1 MLLYRLVLPE
11 HADTAFSGE
20 GARRF
25 GGRWNPKGC
34 SVAYTSTHPSLALIE
49 LLVHLRPERMPKRLL
64 LCAASLPDD
73 IPMRYLRIGE
83 LPSNWAEIPGPP
95 ELRAIGAAWIEK
107 RESLL
112 LSVPSAVVPEES
124 NILINPLH
132 PQAKTMEILEP
143 KPFRFDSRLLW
154 GDSEH

>member
-11 HADTAFSGE
+11 HAAMAFSGE

-34 SVAYTSTHPSLALIE
+34 P
-49 LLVHLRPERMPKRLL
+49 
-64 LCAASLPDD
+64 AAV
-73 IPMRYLRIGE
+73 G
-83 LPSNWAEIPGPP
+83 
-95 ELRAIGAAWIEK
+95 
-107 RESLL
+107 
-112 LSVPSAVVPEES
+112 PEES